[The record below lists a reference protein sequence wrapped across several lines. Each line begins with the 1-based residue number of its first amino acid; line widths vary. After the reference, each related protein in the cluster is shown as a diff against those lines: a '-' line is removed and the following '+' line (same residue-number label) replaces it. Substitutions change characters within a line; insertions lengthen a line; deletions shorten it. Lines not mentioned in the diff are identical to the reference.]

1 MQTNKKLHLHLAKRH
16 VETYHKIP
24 APLTLLTYSHA
35 MEVHV
40 DVTHARSAK
49 VMHFNTPVNLLF
61 PCMGNGRPLK
71 SATSQDTVWQEEE
84 LLYPMALADP
94 L

>member
-1 MQTNKKLHLHLAKRH
+1 MKNYIYTLLKD
-16 VETYHKIP
+16 VENYHKIP
-24 APLTLLTYSHA
+24 APLILLTYSHA
-35 MEVHV
+35 MEAHV
-40 DVTHARSAK
+40 VTHAHSAK
-49 VMHFNTPVNLLF
+49 VIHFNTLVNLLF

-71 SATSQDTVWQEEE
+71 SATSQDTVWQKEE